1 MIIDY
6 NSSEQVRSELIKILM
21 NYLKEITDTEHPV
34 GEEAVRTV
42 PEVAKTITN
51 LLYR

>member
-21 NYLKEITDTEHPV
+21 NYLKEITDTEYPV
-34 GEEAVRTV
+34 GDRKRLHTGGGDNGR
-42 PEVAKTITN
+42 KSH
-51 LLYR
+51 

>member
-21 NYLKEITDTEHPV
+21 NYLEEITDTKYPV

-51 LLYR
+51 LLYL